1 MTLSFSNKIKFAT
14 VGALFVPCFA
24 HLTLH
29 TTRHDYIYYMYFVLF
44 LVGGFAG
51 FLIGRMKDRW
61 LKQRLKSKGEHKQ
74 SSDHKI
80 VSRQDTNNAPV
91 LYIGNN
97 KSHTVHLPECRTIKK
112 LTSCNKII
120 FASRQRAINLEY
132 VPCNVCKP

>member
-1 MTLSFSNKIKFAT
+1 MVLLFSNKIKFAT
-14 VGALFVPCFA
+14 VGALLVPCFA

-61 LKQRLKSKGEHKQ
+61 LKQRLKSKGEHQQ

-80 VSRQDTNNAPV
+80 VSCQDTNNDPV